1 MTRLGVCTLSGCRGV
16 VYVKRQVLS
25 VLPKPAV
32 TLTCPLTVTAD
43 DARFML
49 GTYDKEAE
57 VSPHL
62 FPVQDAA
69 QLLVWPLGP

>member
-1 MTRLGVCTLSGCRGV
+1 VI
-16 VYVKRQVLS
+16 
-25 VLPKPAV
+25 
-32 TLTCPLTVTAD
+32 LTCPLTVTAD

-49 GTYDKEAE
+49 GTYGEEAE

-69 QLLVWPLGP
+69 QLLVWALGP